1 MKARINYRSKRT
13 IIIISIAVV
22 LLIAAIAGTV
32 AFVKGNRDSAAA
44 MTDDNPG
51 TSQND
56 GTNAGLPNNGD
67 QNDGSDQNND
77 GTTLPTDGDNTN
89 PADSNNNDN
98 NGSTTNDGTTG
109 TNGANGSTTGT
120 TNGANTGAN
129 AGTTTGTTTA
139 GNNGANVPNQDYTQ
153 TTTVITENPW
163 ETKEVGWSPI
173 SVAAYTAASK
183 LKVHKPD
190 LDLQKYAYL
199 DGDSLDELPVNT
211 AVQKGETITY
221 VIKITNKGNED
232 ANGIRT
238 IDSIPEGTELA
249 PISEGGALNNDGKI
263 VWKNDIKAGET
274 VTVSFKVVVTADS
287 IDLIN
292 NIAKVNGEETPETK
306 TPVITA
312 NKTAQVV
319 KIVDKEEVLEN
330 RDAKVGETI
339 RYTIT
344 AKNTTEVDGTTVI
357 KDSIPDGTSFV
368 DGTITEKGNFDK
380 ENGTITWNN
389 VVVPAKGEVS
399 VSFDVVVNE
408 KTTEGEVVKS
418 VSNTATIGNTPTE
431 EVETKVA
438 NITTVKTSEGIHADG
453 TPVTEENPLHELDKI
468 TYTLIATNIG
478 NGKGTVKISDTV
490 PEGTT
495 LVADSIKIGNDTYTE
510 KELNEG
516 IDVTLEAGE
525 KKSITF
531 IVTINPFKDE
541 KIVVRNAD
549 AKQDE
554 KEVPP
559 TDDEVIKE
567 YVSIDVNKEFVDKEN
582 VDELRPTEIVV
593 ALYKNAG
600 DATHIDTRTLNE
612 QNNWKA
618 SFTNLDKY
626 DFETQELI
634 KYDAKELN
642 VDKNY
647 TASYE
652 KNKEKNNIT
661 LKITNTLKYESVL
674 TNITANKVW
683 NDNENKVGARKS
695 VTFELYADGV
705 ATGKTQTAT
714 ADDWTVEFKNVQKYN
729 KDGSEIKYT
738 VIETTQVEHYNK
750 PAYSDNGLTVTNTI
764 DYTTFKTSV
773 LATKKWIDPENAKRP
788 EVTINLYQ
796 NGSEDVYATYTL
808 KNGETSH
815 EFTNL
820 PKYDEN
826 GNEYLY
832 TVEEAEVEGYTPEY
846 SNDTLT
852 ITNVINQ
859 ENTVK
864 ISGTKTWIAP
874 EGKAFPTITIK
885 LYKNGIFEN
894 KVELTNGTTNYEFNN
909 LPKYKVD
916 ENGQYELDENGNV
929 QLNVYTVEEAD
940 VKGYTSKKA
949 ENGFDFTNTINQ
961 EKITIN
967 GTKTWIDP
975 QGTTHDPITINLL
988 RDGKK
993 MNSTTLANGTTSYE
1007 FKDLDRY
1014 DLSDGH
1020 EYVYKVEEINVK
1032 GYQTSYAGEYNE
1044 QITNT
1049 INQEKLSINGTKTWI
1064 DPQGTTHNPIT
1075 INLLRDGKNVDHVT
1089 LANGTT
1095 TYKFENLDKFAQDGH
1110 IYKYT
1115 IVEEAV
1121 EGYTPTYSGEYNENI
1136 TNTINQDNT
1145 VSVTG
1150 VKIWVD
1156 PQGTTHNPITINLLR
1171 DGKNVDHVTLAN
1183 GTTNYKFENLD
1194 KYAPDGHIYKYT
1206 VSEDAV
1212 DGYQTTYGENTI
1224 TNTINQEKLSINGTK
1239 TWIDPQGTEHK
1250 EITVNLLRDNE
1261 KVNSVTLANGT
1272 TNYEFKDL
1280 DKYATDGHI
1289 YNYKVEEENVSGY
1302 TTSYTGEY
1310 NENITNTINQEKVS
1324 INGEK
1329 KWVAPTGTKFPTI
1342 TINLLRDGEKVDSKE
1357 LVNGTTSYSF
1367 ENLDRYDLINGHEY
1381 EYTVSEEKVE
1391 GYTTSY
1397 SDDKK
1402 STITN
1407 TIEQKY
1413 KTISGTKTWIAPAG
1427 TIYPNIE
1434 ITLYRNGEEYK
1445 TITLESGKT
1454 SYEFKDLETYAPD
1467 GSIYNYSVE
1476 ETKLSNYTSEKAEN
1490 GVDFINTIKQ
1500 EQVSVR
1506 GSKTWVIP
1514 AGKIVPTIT
1523 INLLRDGEK
1532 VNSVELTNGTTSYSF
1547 ENLDRYDLTDG
1558 HEYKYTVSEE
1568 TVEGYKSEQNENN
1581 FTNTIEQ
1588 DNTVIVSGNKTWV
1601 TPVGTTHPTV
1611 TINLLKNGEQYKT
1624 TTIANGNTTYEFTG
1638 LPKYKTDANGNFVL
1652 DVNGNIELNE
1662 YTVEEAELNGYTS
1675 EKAANGVDF
1684 VNTIDQEL
1692 ISISGEKTWVDPEG
1706 TTLVHPE
1713 ITINLIKNGTKASA
1727 IKLANG
1733 NTKYEFT
1740 ELPKYK
1746 TDENGKYVLD
1756 SNGNVQLNRYTIE
1769 EENVRNYTTSYNGYN
1784 ITNTFKQDIQGTV
1797 EITTT
1802 TTSQTSVKT
1811 PLDVVFVL
1819 DISGSMNDNDKDKTM
1834 VDSVNTAISTIM
1846 NENPE
1851 SRIGVVA
1858 YSSTYNSS
1866 LANANN
1872 ATTLLPLGKYT
1883 PKTTGKYLTLQEGV
1897 LRANNEKY
1905 DTITTNVNE
1914 KKNQTLNVYGGTY
1927 TQAGIKEGAGILTSA
1942 NTKFTTT
1949 VNGKQKEITRTPVMI
1964 LLSDGDPTYYNENY
1978 TTLSGKKYGNGSD
1991 TTENEAY
1998 YTIRTANYYKQQIT
2012 SHYYGTTGTKSKFYT
2027 IGLNMSGTLS
2037 ETILNPTSENVNK
2050 CNDEGSEGG
2059 YFTWRNVKGK
2069 LYDKIIA
2076 DGSAGKYSYAD
2087 QSYVGSMTTSDLQSI
2102 FNTIIND
2109 NSTSTETRDITVEES
2124 DARRV
2129 NLEGIDTSKE
2139 FTLTIGSHSYNFA
2152 QAQTAGYVK
2161 GNNTDGYYV
2170 DISNVAKGTTISISY
2185 NK

>member
-1 MKARINYRSKRT
+1 MKARINYKSKKT
-13 IIIISIAVV
+13 IIIISVALV
-22 LLIAAIAGTV
+22 LLIIAITGTV
-32 AFVKGNRDSAAA
+32 AFVKGNRNASAAVNV
-44 MTDDNPG
+44 DSSSS
-51 TSQND
+51 SQNGENNN
-56 GTNAGLPNNGD
+56 GTNAGLQNNGD
-67 QNDGSDQNND
+67 QNNGETVNDEENLLNAGNNANPEETENNLNSANTGNNGD
-77 GTTLPTDGDNTN
+77 NSSNTNGGTTGATTGNGSTN
-89 PADSNNNDN
+89 GTSNRN
-98 NGSTTNDGTTG
+98 NGSSTTITTG
-109 TNGANGSTTGT
+109 
-120 TNGANTGAN
+120 
-129 AGTTTGTTTA
+129 
-139 GNNGANVPNQDYTQ
+139 GANVPNQDYTQ
-153 TTTVITENPW
+153 TTVIPGRENVLVEQNTEI
-163 ETKEVGWSPI
+163 GWSPI
-173 SVAAYTAASK
+173 SVAAYTAASR

-190 LDLQKYAYL
+190 LELQKYAYL
-199 DGDSLDELPVNT
+199 DGDSLEELPVNT

-232 ANGIRT
+232 VNGIRT
-238 IDSIPEGTELA
+238 IDEIPEGTELVS
-249 PISEGGALNNDGKI
+249 ISEGGALNNEGKI
-263 VWKNDIKAGET
+263 AWKNDIKAGET
-274 VTVSFKVVVTADS
+274 VTVSFKAKVTADS
-287 IDLIN
+287 VNLIKN
-292 NIAKVNGEETPETK
+292 TAKVNGEETPETK
-306 TPVITA
+306 TPIITA
-312 NKTAQVV
+312 VKTANVV
-319 KIVDKEEVLEN
+319 TTIDKEEVLED
-330 RDAKVGETI
+330 RYAKVGETI

-344 AKNTTEVDGTTVI
+344 VKNTSEVDGTTVI
-357 KDSIPDGTSFV
+357 TDSIPDGTTLV
-368 DGTITEKGNFDK
+368 DGTITENGKFDK
-380 ENGTITWNN
+380 ENKTITWNN
-389 VVVPAKGEVS
+389 VVVPANSEVS
-399 VSFDVVVNE
+399 VNFDVVVNA
-408 KTTEGEVVKS
+408 KTIAGEEVKS
-418 VSNTATIGNTPTE
+418 VKNTATVGNTPTE

-652 KNKEKNNIT
+652 KNQEKNNIT

-894 KVELTNGTTNYEFNN
+894 KVELTNGTTNYEF
-909 LPKYKVD
+909 
-916 ENGQYELDENGNV
+916 
-929 QLNVYTVEEAD
+929 
-940 VKGYTSKKA
+940 
-949 ENGFDFTNTINQ
+949 
-961 EKITIN
+961 
-967 GTKTWIDP
+967 
-975 QGTTHDPITINLL
+975 
-988 RDGKK
+988 
-993 MNSTTLANGTTSYE
+993 
-1007 FKDLDRY
+1007 
-1014 DLSDGH
+1014 
-1020 EYVYKVEEINVK
+1020 
-1032 GYQTSYAGEYNE
+1032 
-1044 QITNT
+1044 
-1049 INQEKLSINGTKTWI
+1049 
-1064 DPQGTTHNPIT
+1064 
-1075 INLLRDGKNVDHVT
+1075 
-1089 LANGTT
+1089 
-1095 TYKFENLDKFAQDGH
+1095 
-1110 IYKYT
+1110 
-1115 IVEEAV
+1115 
-1121 EGYTPTYSGEYNENI
+1121 
-1136 TNTINQDNT
+1136 
-1145 VSVTG
+1145 
-1150 VKIWVD
+1150 
-1156 PQGTTHNPITINLLR
+1156 
-1171 DGKNVDHVTLAN
+1171 
-1183 GTTNYKFENLD
+1183 
-1194 KYAPDGHIYKYT
+1194 
-1206 VSEDAV
+1206 
-1212 DGYQTTYGENTI
+1212 
-1224 TNTINQEKLSINGTK
+1224 
-1239 TWIDPQGTEHK
+1239 
-1250 EITVNLLRDNE
+1250 
-1261 KVNSVTLANGT
+1261 
-1272 TNYEFKDL
+1272 KDL

-1302 TTSYTGEY
+1302 TTSYAGEY

-1445 TITLESGKT
+1445 TIKLESGKT

-1467 GSIYNYSVE
+1467 GSVYNYSVE

-1558 HEYKYTVSEE
+1558 HEYKYTVSED

-1662 YTVEEAELNGYTS
+1662 YTVEEVELNGYTS

-1713 ITINLIKNGTKASA
+1713 ITINLIKNGTKAST

-1784 ITNTFKQDIQGTV
+1784 ITNTFNQDIQGTV

-1897 LRANNEKY
+1897 LRGNNETY

-1964 LLSDGDPTYYNENY
+1964 LLSDGDPTYYNESY
-1978 TTLSGKKYGNGSD
+1978 TTLSGKKYGNGSE

-2050 CNDEGSEGG
+2050 CNNEGTEGG

>member
-32 AFVKGNRDSAAA
+32 AFVKGNKDAAAA
-44 MTDDNPG
+44 MTDDNHG

-139 GNNGANVPNQDYTQ
+139 GNNGANVPNQDYAQ

-163 ETKEVGWSPI
+163 ETKEIGWSPI

-199 DGDSLDELPVNT
+199 DGDSLEELPVNT
-211 AVQKGETITY
+211 AAQKGETITY

-232 ANGIRT
+232 VNGIRT
-238 IDSIPEGTELA
+238 IDVIPEGTELDS
-249 PISEGGALNNDGKI
+249 ISEGGKLNNDGKI

-274 VTVSFKVVVTADS
+274 VTVSFKAKVTADS
-287 IDLIN
+287 VNLIKN
-292 NIAKVNGEETPETK
+292 TAKVNGEETPETK

-312 NKTAQVV
+312 TKTANVV
-319 KIVDKEEVLEN
+319 TTIDKEEVLED

-344 AKNTTEVDGTTVI
+344 VKNTSEVDGTTVI
-357 KDSIPDGTSFV
+357 TDSIPDGTTLV
-368 DGTITEKGNFDK
+368 DGTITENGKFDK
-380 ENGTITWNN
+380 ENKTITWNN
-389 VVVPAKGEVS
+389 VVVPANNEIS
-399 VSFDVVVNE
+399 VSFDVIVNA
-408 KTTEGEVVKS
+408 KTIAGEDVKS
-418 VSNTATIGNTPTE
+418 VKNTATVGNIPTE

-453 TPVTEENPLHELDKI
+453 TPVTEENPLHELDRI
-468 TYTLIATNIG
+468 TYTLTATNNG

-490 PEGTT
+490 PKGTT

-516 IDVTLEAGE
+516 IDVNLEAGE

-634 KYDAKELN
+634 KYDAKELD

-652 KNKEKNNIT
+652 KNQEKNNIT

-750 PAYSDNGLTVTNTI
+750 PAYSNNGLTVTNTI

-773 LATKKWIDPENAKRP
+773 VATKKWIDPENAKRP

-808 KNGETSH
+808 KNGETLH

-859 ENTVK
+859 ENTVT
-864 ISGTKTWIAP
+864 ISGKKTWIAP
-874 EGKAFPTITIK
+874 AGTTYPTITIK

-929 QLNVYTVEEAD
+929 QLNKYTVEEDAVD
-940 VKGYTSKKA
+940 GYTSVKA
-949 ENGFDFTNTINQ
+949 QNGFDFINTINQ

-993 MNSTTLANGTTSYE
+993 INSTTLANGTTSYE

-1064 DPQGTTHNPIT
+1064 DPQ
-1075 INLLRDGKNVDHVT
+1075 
-1089 LANGTT
+1089 
-1095 TYKFENLDKFAQDGH
+1095 E
-1110 IYKYT
+1110 
-1115 IVEEAV
+1115 
-1121 EGYTPTYSGEYNENI
+1121 
-1136 TNTINQDNT
+1136 
-1145 VSVTG
+1145 
-1150 VKIWVD
+1150 
-1156 PQGTTHNPITINLLR
+1156 
-1171 DGKNVDHVTLAN
+1171 
-1183 GTTNYKFENLD
+1183 
-1194 KYAPDGHIYKYT
+1194 
-1206 VSEDAV
+1206 
-1212 DGYQTTYGENTI
+1212 
-1224 TNTINQEKLSINGTK
+1224 
-1239 TWIDPQGTEHK
+1239 TEHK

-1302 TTSYTGEY
+1302 TTSYAGEY

-1445 TITLESGKT
+1445 TIKLESGKT

-1467 GSIYNYSVE
+1467 GSVYNYSVE

-1558 HEYKYTVSEE
+1558 HEYKYTVSED

-1713 ITINLIKNGTKASA
+1713 ITINLIKNGTKAST

-1784 ITNTFKQDIQGTV
+1784 ITNTFNQDIQGTV

-1897 LRANNEKY
+1897 LRGNNETY

-2050 CNDEGSEGG
+2050 CNDEGTEGG

-2170 DISNVAKGTTISISY
+2170 DISNVAKGITISISY

>member
-1 MKARINYRSKRT
+1 MKARINYKSKKT
-13 IIIISIAVV
+13 IIIISVALV
-22 LLIAAIAGTV
+22 LLIIAITGTV
-32 AFVKGNRDSAAA
+32 AFVKGNRNASAAVNV
-44 MTDDNPG
+44 DSSSS
-51 TSQND
+51 SQNGENNN
-56 GTNAGLPNNGD
+56 GTNAGLQNNGD
-67 QNDGSDQNND
+67 QNNGETVNDEENLLNAGNNANPEETENNLNSANTGNNGD
-77 GTTLPTDGDNTN
+77 NSSNTNGGTTGATTGNGSTN
-89 PADSNNNDN
+89 GTSNRN
-98 NGSTTNDGTTG
+98 NGSSTTITTG
-109 TNGANGSTTGT
+109 
-120 TNGANTGAN
+120 
-129 AGTTTGTTTA
+129 
-139 GNNGANVPNQDYTQ
+139 GANVPNQDYTQ
-153 TTTVITENPW
+153 TTVIPGRENVLVEQNTEI
-163 ETKEVGWSPI
+163 GWSPI
-173 SVAAYTAASK
+173 SVAAYTAASR

-190 LDLQKYAYL
+190 LELQKYAYL
-199 DGDSLDELPVNT
+199 DGDSLEELPVNT

-232 ANGIRT
+232 VNGIRT
-238 IDSIPEGTELA
+238 IDEIPEGTELVS
-249 PISEGGALNNDGKI
+249 ISEGGALNNEGKI
-263 VWKNDIKAGET
+263 AWKNDIKAGET
-274 VTVSFKVVVTADS
+274 VTVSFKAKVTADS
-287 IDLIN
+287 VNLIKN
-292 NIAKVNGEETPETK
+292 TAKVNGEETPETK
-306 TPVITA
+306 TPIITA
-312 NKTAQVV
+312 VKTANVV
-319 KIVDKEEVLEN
+319 TTIDKEEVLED
-330 RDAKVGETI
+330 RYAKVGETI

-344 AKNTTEVDGTTVI
+344 VKNTSEVDGTTVI
-357 KDSIPDGTSFV
+357 TDSIPDGTTLV
-368 DGTITEKGNFDK
+368 DGTITENGKFDK
-380 ENGTITWNN
+380 ENKTITWNN
-389 VVVPAKGEVS
+389 VVVPANSEVS
-399 VSFDVVVNE
+399 VNFDVVVNA
-408 KTTEGEVVKS
+408 KTIAGEEVKS
-418 VSNTATIGNTPTE
+418 VKNTATVGNTPTE

-652 KNKEKNNIT
+652 KNQEKNNIT

-1095 TYKFENLDKFAQDGH
+1095 
-1110 IYKYT
+1110 
-1115 IVEEAV
+1115 
-1121 EGYTPTYSGEYNENI
+1121 
-1136 TNTINQDNT
+1136 
-1145 VSVTG
+1145 
-1150 VKIWVD
+1150 
-1156 PQGTTHNPITINLLR
+1156 
-1171 DGKNVDHVTLAN
+1171 
-1183 GTTNYKFENLD
+1183 NYKFENLD

-1302 TTSYTGEY
+1302 TTSYAGEY

-1445 TITLESGKT
+1445 TIKLESGKT

-1467 GSIYNYSVE
+1467 GSVYNYSVE

-1558 HEYKYTVSEE
+1558 HEYKYTVSED

-1662 YTVEEAELNGYTS
+1662 YTVEEVELNGYTS

-1713 ITINLIKNGTKASA
+1713 ITINLIKNGTKAST

-1784 ITNTFKQDIQGTV
+1784 ITNTFNQDIQGTV

-1897 LRANNEKY
+1897 LRGNNETY

-1964 LLSDGDPTYYNENY
+1964 LLSDGDPTYYNESY
-1978 TTLSGKKYGNGSD
+1978 TTLSGKKYGNGSE

-2050 CNDEGSEGG
+2050 CNNEGTEGG

>member
-652 KNKEKNNIT
+652 KNQEKNNIT

-714 ADDWTVEFKNVQKYN
+714 ADNWTVEFKNVQKYN

-1007 FKDLDRY
+1007 FKDLD
-1014 DLSDGH
+1014 
-1020 EYVYKVEEINVK
+1020 
-1032 GYQTSYAGEYNE
+1032 
-1044 QITNT
+1044 
-1049 INQEKLSINGTKTWI
+1049 
-1064 DPQGTTHNPIT
+1064 
-1075 INLLRDGKNVDHVT
+1075 
-1089 LANGTT
+1089 
-1095 TYKFENLDKFAQDGH
+1095 
-1110 IYKYT
+1110 
-1115 IVEEAV
+1115 
-1121 EGYTPTYSGEYNENI
+1121 
-1136 TNTINQDNT
+1136 
-1145 VSVTG
+1145 
-1150 VKIWVD
+1150 
-1156 PQGTTHNPITINLLR
+1156 
-1171 DGKNVDHVTLAN
+1171 
-1183 GTTNYKFENLD
+1183 
-1194 KYAPDGHIYKYT
+1194 
-1206 VSEDAV
+1206 
-1212 DGYQTTYGENTI
+1212 
-1224 TNTINQEKLSINGTK
+1224 
-1239 TWIDPQGTEHK
+1239 
-1250 EITVNLLRDNE
+1250 
-1261 KVNSVTLANGT
+1261 
-1272 TNYEFKDL
+1272 
-1280 DKYATDGHI
+1280 KYATDGHI

-1302 TTSYTGEY
+1302 TTSYAGEY
-1310 NENITNTINQEKVS
+1310 NENITNKINQEKVS

-1445 TITLESGKT
+1445 TIKLESGKT

-1467 GSIYNYSVE
+1467 GSVYNYSVE

-1558 HEYKYTVSEE
+1558 HEYKYTVSED

-1784 ITNTFKQDIQGTV
+1784 ITNTFNQDIQGTV

-1897 LRANNEKY
+1897 LRGNNEKY

-2050 CNDEGSEGG
+2050 CNDEGTEGG

-2129 NLEGIDTSKE
+2129 NLKGIDTSKE

>member
-1 MKARINYRSKRT
+1 MKARINYKSKKT
-13 IIIISIAVV
+13 IIIISVALV
-22 LLIAAIAGTV
+22 LLIVAITGTV
-32 AFVKGNRDSAAA
+32 AFVKGNRNASAAVNV
-44 MTDDNPG
+44 DSSSS
-51 TSQND
+51 SQNGENNN
-56 GTNAGLPNNGD
+56 GTNAGLQNNGD
-67 QNDGSDQNND
+67 QNNGETVNDEENLLNAGNNANPEETENNLNSANTGNNGD
-77 GTTLPTDGDNTN
+77 NSSNTNGGTTGATTGNGSTN
-89 PADSNNNDN
+89 GTSNRN
-98 NGSTTNDGTTG
+98 NGSSTTITTG
-109 TNGANGSTTGT
+109 
-120 TNGANTGAN
+120 
-129 AGTTTGTTTA
+129 
-139 GNNGANVPNQDYTQ
+139 GANVPNQDYTQ
-153 TTTVITENPW
+153 TTVIPGRENVLVEQNTEI
-163 ETKEVGWSPI
+163 GWSPI
-173 SVAAYTAASK
+173 SVAAYAAASK

-190 LDLQKYAYL
+190 LELQKYAYL
-199 DGDSLDELPVNT
+199 DGDSLEELPVNT

-232 ANGIRT
+232 AKNIRT
-238 IDSIPEGTELA
+238 IDEIPEGTELVS
-249 PISEGGALNNDGKI
+249 ISEGGALNNEGKI
-263 VWKNDIKAGET
+263 AWKNDIKAGET
-274 VTVSFKVVVTADS
+274 VTVSFKAKVTADS
-287 IDLIN
+287 VNLIKN
-292 NIAKVNGEETPETK
+292 TAKVNGEETPETK
-306 TPVITA
+306 TPIITA
-312 NKTAQVV
+312 VKTANVV
-319 KIVDKEEVLEN
+319 TTIDKEEVLED
-330 RDAKVGETI
+330 RYAKVGETI

-344 AKNTTEVDGTTVI
+344 VKNTSEVDGTTVI
-357 KDSIPDGTSFV
+357 TDSIPDGTTLV
-368 DGTITEKGNFDK
+368 DGTITENGKFDK
-380 ENGTITWNN
+380 ENKTITWNN
-389 VVVPAKGEVS
+389 VVVPANSEVS
-399 VSFDVVVNE
+399 VNFDVVVNA
-408 KTTEGEVVKS
+408 KTIAGEEVKS
-418 VSNTATIGNTPTE
+418 VKNTATVGNTPTE

-773 LATKKWIDPENAKRP
+773 VATKKWIDPENAKRP

-1095 TYKFENLDKFAQDGH
+1095 
-1110 IYKYT
+1110 
-1115 IVEEAV
+1115 
-1121 EGYTPTYSGEYNENI
+1121 
-1136 TNTINQDNT
+1136 
-1145 VSVTG
+1145 
-1150 VKIWVD
+1150 
-1156 PQGTTHNPITINLLR
+1156 
-1171 DGKNVDHVTLAN
+1171 
-1183 GTTNYKFENLD
+1183 NYKFENLD

-1342 TINLLRDGEKVDSKE
+1342 TINLLRDGEKIDSKE

-1367 ENLDRYDLINGHEY
+1367 ENLDRYDLINGHEH

-1391 GYTTSY
+1391 EYTTSY

-1601 TPVGTTHPTV
+1601 TPAGTTHPTV

-1784 ITNTFKQDIQGTV
+1784 ITNTFNQDIQGTV

-2050 CNDEGSEGG
+2050 CNDEGTEGG

-2076 DGSAGKYSYAD
+2076 DSSAGKYSYAD

>member
-1 MKARINYRSKRT
+1 MKARINYKSKKT
-13 IIIISIAVV
+13 IIIISVALV
-22 LLIAAIAGTV
+22 LLIIAITGTV
-32 AFVKGNRDSAAA
+32 AFVKGNRNASAAVNV
-44 MTDDNPG
+44 DSSSS
-51 TSQND
+51 SQNGENNN
-56 GTNAGLPNNGD
+56 GTNAGLQNNGD
-67 QNDGSDQNND
+67 QNNGETVNDEENLLNAGNNANPEETENNLNSANTGNNGD
-77 GTTLPTDGDNTN
+77 NSSNTNGGTTGATTGNGSTN
-89 PADSNNNDN
+89 GTSNRN
-98 NGSTTNDGTTG
+98 NGSSTTITTG
-109 TNGANGSTTGT
+109 
-120 TNGANTGAN
+120 
-129 AGTTTGTTTA
+129 
-139 GNNGANVPNQDYTQ
+139 GANVPNQDYTQ
-153 TTTVITENPW
+153 TTVIPGRENVLVEQNTEI
-163 ETKEVGWSPI
+163 GWSPI
-173 SVAAYTAASK
+173 SVAAYTAASR

-190 LDLQKYAYL
+190 LELQKYAYL
-199 DGDSLDELPVNT
+199 DGDSLEELPVNT

-232 ANGIRT
+232 AKNIRT
-238 IDSIPEGTELA
+238 IDEIPEGTELVS
-249 PISEGGALNNDGKI
+249 ISEGGALNNEGKI
-263 VWKNDIKAGET
+263 AWKNDIKAGET
-274 VTVSFKVVVTADS
+274 VTVSFKAKVTADS
-287 IDLIN
+287 VNLIKN
-292 NIAKVNGEETPETK
+292 TAKVNGEETPETK
-306 TPVITA
+306 TPIITA
-312 NKTAQVV
+312 VKTANVV
-319 KIVDKEEVLEN
+319 TTIDKEEVLED
-330 RDAKVGETI
+330 RYAKVGETI

-344 AKNTTEVDGTTVI
+344 VKNTSEVDGTTVI
-357 KDSIPDGTSFV
+357 TDSIPDGTTLV
-368 DGTITEKGNFDK
+368 DGTITENGKFDK
-380 ENGTITWNN
+380 ENKTITWNN
-389 VVVPAKGEVS
+389 VVVPANSEVS
-399 VSFDVVVNE
+399 VNFDVVVNA
-408 KTTEGEVVKS
+408 KTIAGEEVKS
-418 VSNTATIGNTPTE
+418 VKNTATVGNTPTE

-652 KNKEKNNIT
+652 KNQEKNNIT

-975 QGTTHDPITINLL
+975 QGT
-988 RDGKK
+988 
-993 MNSTTLANGTTSYE
+993 
-1007 FKDLDRY
+1007 
-1014 DLSDGH
+1014 
-1020 EYVYKVEEINVK
+1020 
-1032 GYQTSYAGEYNE
+1032 
-1044 QITNT
+1044 
-1049 INQEKLSINGTKTWI
+1049 
-1064 DPQGTTHNPIT
+1064 
-1075 INLLRDGKNVDHVT
+1075 
-1089 LANGTT
+1089 
-1095 TYKFENLDKFAQDGH
+1095 
-1110 IYKYT
+1110 
-1115 IVEEAV
+1115 
-1121 EGYTPTYSGEYNENI
+1121 
-1136 TNTINQDNT
+1136 
-1145 VSVTG
+1145 
-1150 VKIWVD
+1150 
-1156 PQGTTHNPITINLLR
+1156 
-1171 DGKNVDHVTLAN
+1171 
-1183 GTTNYKFENLD
+1183 
-1194 KYAPDGHIYKYT
+1194 
-1206 VSEDAV
+1206 
-1212 DGYQTTYGENTI
+1212 
-1224 TNTINQEKLSINGTK
+1224 
-1239 TWIDPQGTEHK
+1239 EHK

-1302 TTSYTGEY
+1302 TTSYAGEY

-1445 TITLESGKT
+1445 TIKLESGKT

-1467 GSIYNYSVE
+1467 GSVYNYSVE

-1558 HEYKYTVSEE
+1558 HEYKYTVSED

-1662 YTVEEAELNGYTS
+1662 YTVEEVELNGYTS

-1713 ITINLIKNGTKASA
+1713 ITINLIKNGTKAST

-1784 ITNTFKQDIQGTV
+1784 ITNTFNQDIQGTV

-1897 LRANNEKY
+1897 LRGNNETY

-1964 LLSDGDPTYYNENY
+1964 LLSDGDPTYYNESY
-1978 TTLSGKKYGNGSD
+1978 TTLSGKKYGNGSE

-2050 CNDEGSEGG
+2050 CNNEGTEGG

>member
-1 MKARINYRSKRT
+1 MKARINYKSKKT
-13 IIIISIAVV
+13 IIIISVALV
-22 LLIAAIAGTV
+22 LLIAAITGTV
-32 AFVKGNRDSAAA
+32 AFVKGNRNASAAVNV
-44 MTDDNPG
+44 DSSSS
-51 TSQND
+51 SQNGENNN
-56 GTNAGLPNNGD
+56 GTNAGLQNNGETVNDEENLPNAGNNANPEETENNLNSANTGNNGD
-67 QNDGSDQNND
+67 NSSNTNG
-77 GTTLPTDGDNTN
+77 GTTGATTGNGSTN
-89 PADSNNNDN
+89 GTSNRN
-98 NGSTTNDGTTG
+98 NGS
-109 TNGANGSTTGT
+109 STT
-120 TNGANTGAN
+120 
-129 AGTTTGTTTA
+129 TTTG
-139 GNNGANVPNQDYTQ
+139 GANVPNQDYTQ
-153 TTTVITENPW
+153 TTVIPGRENVLVEQNTEI
-163 ETKEVGWSPI
+163 GWSPI
-173 SVAAYTAASK
+173 SVAAYTAASR

-190 LDLQKYAYL
+190 LELQKYAYL
-199 DGDSLDELPVNT
+199 DGDSLEELPVNT

-232 ANGIRT
+232 VNGIRT
-238 IDSIPEGTELA
+238 IDVIPEGTELDS
-249 PISEGGALNNDGKI
+249 ISEGGKLNNDGKI

-274 VTVSFKVVVTADS
+274 VTVSFKAKVTADS
-287 IDLIN
+287 VNLIKN
-292 NIAKVNGEETPETK
+292 TAKVNGEETPETK
-306 TPVITA
+306 TPIITA
-312 NKTAQVV
+312 VKTANVV
-319 KIVDKEEVLEN
+319 TTIDKEEVLED
-330 RDAKVGETI
+330 RYAKVGETI

-344 AKNTTEVDGTTVI
+344 VKNTSEVDGTTVI
-357 KDSIPDGTSFV
+357 TDSIPDGTTLV
-368 DGTITEKGNFDK
+368 DGTITENGKFDK
-380 ENGTITWNN
+380 ENKTITWNN
-389 VVVPAKGEVS
+389 VVVPANSEVS
-399 VSFDVVVNE
+399 VNFDVVVNA
-408 KTTEGEVVKS
+408 KTIAGEDVKS
-418 VSNTATIGNTPTE
+418 VKNTATVGNIPTE

-652 KNKEKNNIT
+652 KNQEKNNIT

-714 ADDWTVEFKNVQKYN
+714 ADNWTVEFKNVQKYN

-975 QGTTHDPITINLL
+975 QGT
-988 RDGKK
+988 
-993 MNSTTLANGTTSYE
+993 
-1007 FKDLDRY
+1007 
-1014 DLSDGH
+1014 
-1020 EYVYKVEEINVK
+1020 
-1032 GYQTSYAGEYNE
+1032 
-1044 QITNT
+1044 
-1049 INQEKLSINGTKTWI
+1049 
-1064 DPQGTTHNPIT
+1064 
-1075 INLLRDGKNVDHVT
+1075 
-1089 LANGTT
+1089 
-1095 TYKFENLDKFAQDGH
+1095 
-1110 IYKYT
+1110 
-1115 IVEEAV
+1115 
-1121 EGYTPTYSGEYNENI
+1121 
-1136 TNTINQDNT
+1136 
-1145 VSVTG
+1145 
-1150 VKIWVD
+1150 
-1156 PQGTTHNPITINLLR
+1156 
-1171 DGKNVDHVTLAN
+1171 
-1183 GTTNYKFENLD
+1183 
-1194 KYAPDGHIYKYT
+1194 
-1206 VSEDAV
+1206 
-1212 DGYQTTYGENTI
+1212 
-1224 TNTINQEKLSINGTK
+1224 
-1239 TWIDPQGTEHK
+1239 EHK

-1302 TTSYTGEY
+1302 TTSYAGEY

-1445 TITLESGKT
+1445 TIKLESGKT

-1467 GSIYNYSVE
+1467 GSVYNYSVE

-1558 HEYKYTVSEE
+1558 HEYKYTVSED

-1713 ITINLIKNGTKASA
+1713 ITINLIKNGTKAST

-1784 ITNTFKQDIQGTV
+1784 ITNTFNQDIQGTV

-1897 LRANNEKY
+1897 LRGNNETY

-2012 SHYYGTTGTKSKFYT
+2012 SHYYGTTETKSKFYT

-2050 CNDEGSEGG
+2050 CNDEGTEGG

>member
-32 AFVKGNRDSAAA
+32 AFVKGNRDAAAA
-44 MTDDNPG
+44 MPEDNPG

-77 GTTLPTDGDNTN
+77 GTTLPTDGENTN

-139 GNNGANVPNQDYTQ
+139 GNNGANVPNQDYAQ

-163 ETKEVGWSPI
+163 EKKEIGWSPI

-199 DGDSLDELPVNT
+199 DGDSLEELPVNT

-232 ANGIRT
+232 AKNIRT
-238 IDSIPEGTELA
+238 IDEIPEGTELVS
-249 PISEGGALNNDGKI
+249 ISEGGALNNEGKI
-263 VWKNDIKAGET
+263 AWKNDIKAGET
-274 VTVSFKVVVTADS
+274 VTVSFKAKVTADS
-287 IDLIN
+287 VNLIKN
-292 NIAKVNGEETPETK
+292 TAKVNGEETPETK
-306 TPVITA
+306 TPIITA
-312 NKTAQVV
+312 VKTANVV
-319 KIVDKEEVLEN
+319 TTIDKEEVLED
-330 RDAKVGETI
+330 RYAKVGETI

-344 AKNTTEVDGTTVI
+344 VKNTSEVDGTTVI
-357 KDSIPDGTSFV
+357 TDSIPDGTTLV
-368 DGTITEKGNFDK
+368 DGTITENGKFDK
-380 ENGTITWNN
+380 ENKTITWNN
-389 VVVPAKGEVS
+389 VVVPANSEVS
-399 VSFDVVVNE
+399 VNFDVVVKA
-408 KTTEGEVVKS
+408 KTIAGEDVKS
-418 VSNTATIGNTPTE
+418 VKNTATVGNTPTE

-618 SFTNLDKY
+618 AFTNLDKY

-652 KNKEKNNIT
+652 KNQEKNNIT

-714 ADDWTVEFKNVQKYN
+714 ADNWTVEFKNVQKYN

-796 NGSEDVYATYTL
+796 NGSEDLYATYTL
-808 KNGETSH
+808 KNGETLH

-832 TVEEAEVEGYTPEY
+832 TVEEAEVERYTPEY

-852 ITNVINQ
+852 ITNV
-859 ENTVK
+859 
-864 ISGTKTWIAP
+864 
-874 EGKAFPTITIK
+874 
-885 LYKNGIFEN
+885 
-894 KVELTNGTTNYEFNN
+894 
-909 LPKYKVD
+909 
-916 ENGQYELDENGNV
+916 
-929 QLNVYTVEEAD
+929 
-940 VKGYTSKKA
+940 
-949 ENGFDFTNTINQ
+949 INQ

-975 QGTTHDPITINLL
+975 QGTNHDPITINLL
-988 RDGKK
+988 RDGNKID
-993 MNSTTLANGTTSYE
+993 STTLANGTTGYE
-1007 FKDLDRY
+1007 FKELDRY

-1020 EYVYKVEEINVK
+1020 EYIYKIEEISVNR
-1032 GYQTSYAGEYNE
+1032 YTTSYAGEYNE

-1183 GTTNYKFENLD
+1183 GTTNYKFDNLD

-1224 TNTINQEKLSINGTK
+1224 TNIINQEKLSINGTK
-1239 TWIDPQGTEHK
+1239 TWIDPQETEHK

-1261 KVNSVTLANGT
+1261 KVNFVTLANGT

-1302 TTSYTGEY
+1302 TTSYAGEY

-1342 TINLLRDGEKVDSKE
+1342 TINLLRDGEKIDSKE

-1397 SDDKK
+1397 GDDKK

-1434 ITLYRNGEEYK
+1434 ITLYRNGKEYK

-1547 ENLDRYDLTDG
+1547 ENLDRYDLIDG
-1558 HEYKYTVSEE
+1558 HEYKYTVSED
-1568 TVEGYKSEQNENN
+1568 TVEGYKSEQNGNN

-1588 DNTVIVSGNKTWV
+1588 DNTAFVSGNKTWV
-1601 TPVGTTHPTV
+1601 TPAGTTHPTV

-1638 LPKYKTDANGNFVL
+1638 LPKYKTDENGNFVL

-1713 ITINLIKNGTKASA
+1713 ITINLIKNGTKAST

-1784 ITNTFKQDIQGTV
+1784 ITNTFNQDIQGTV

-1858 YSSTYNSS
+1858 YSSTYKSS

-1897 LRANNEKY
+1897 LRGNNETY

-1927 TQAGIKEGAGILTSA
+1927 TQAGIKEGADILTSA

-1964 LLSDGDPTYYNENY
+1964 LLSDGDPTYYNEDY
-1978 TTLSGKKYGNGSD
+1978 ETLSKKRNGNGSD

-2050 CNDEGSEGG
+2050 CNNEGTEGG

>member
-1 MKARINYRSKRT
+1 MKARINYKSKKT
-13 IIIISIAVV
+13 IIIISVALV
-22 LLIAAIAGTV
+22 LLIAAITGTV
-32 AFVKGNRDSAAA
+32 AFVKGNRNASAAVNV
-44 MTDDNPG
+44 DSSSS
-51 TSQND
+51 SQN
-56 GTNAGLPNNGD
+56 GENNNVTNAGLPNNGD
-67 QNDGSDQNND
+67 QNNGETVNDKENLPNAGNNGD
-77 GTTLPTDGDNTN
+77 NSSNTNGGTTGATTGNGSTN
-89 PADSNNNDN
+89 GTSNRN
-98 NGSTTNDGTTG
+98 NGS
-109 TNGANGSTTGT
+109 STT
-120 TNGANTGAN
+120 
-129 AGTTTGTTTA
+129 TTTG
-139 GNNGANVPNQDYTQ
+139 GANVPNQDYTQ
-153 TTTVITENPW
+153 TTVIPGRENVLVEQNTEI
-163 ETKEVGWSPI
+163 GWSPI
-173 SVAAYTAASK
+173 SVAAYAAASR

-190 LDLQKYAYL
+190 LELQKYAYL
-199 DGDSLDELPVNT
+199 DGDSLEELPVNT

-232 ANGIRT
+232 AKNIRT
-238 IDSIPEGTELA
+238 IDEIPEGTELVS
-249 PISEGGALNNDGKI
+249 ISEGGALNNEGKI
-263 VWKNDIKAGET
+263 AWKNDIKAGET
-274 VTVSFKVVVTADS
+274 VTVSFKAKVTADS
-287 IDLIN
+287 VNLIKN
-292 NIAKVNGEETPETK
+292 TAKVNGEETPETK
-306 TPVITA
+306 TPIITA
-312 NKTAQVV
+312 TKTANVV
-319 KIVDKEEVLEN
+319 TTIDKEEVLED
-330 RDAKVGETI
+330 RYAKVGETI

-344 AKNTTEVDGTTVI
+344 VKNTSEVDGTTVI
-357 KDSIPDGTSFV
+357 TDSIPDGTTLV
-368 DGTITEKGNFDK
+368 DGTITENGKFDK
-380 ENGTITWNN
+380 ENKTITWNN
-389 VVVPAKGEVS
+389 VVVPANSEVS
-399 VSFDVVVNE
+399 VNFDVVVNA
-408 KTTEGEVVKS
+408 KTIAGEDVKS
-418 VSNTATIGNTPTE
+418 VKNTATVGNTPTE

-453 TPVTEENPLHELDKI
+453 TPVTDENPLHELDRI
-468 TYTLIATNIG
+468 TYTLTATNNG

-567 YVSIDVNKEFVDKEN
+567 YVSIDVNKEFVDKKN

-634 KYDAKELN
+634 KYDAKELD

-652 KNKEKNNIT
+652 KNQEKNNIT

-796 NGSEDVYATYTL
+796 NGSEDLYATYTL
-808 KNGETSH
+808 KNGETLH

-832 TVEEAEVEGYTPEY
+832 TVEEAEVERYTPEY

-852 ITNVINQ
+852 ITNV
-859 ENTVK
+859 
-864 ISGTKTWIAP
+864 
-874 EGKAFPTITIK
+874 
-885 LYKNGIFEN
+885 
-894 KVELTNGTTNYEFNN
+894 
-909 LPKYKVD
+909 
-916 ENGQYELDENGNV
+916 
-929 QLNVYTVEEAD
+929 
-940 VKGYTSKKA
+940 
-949 ENGFDFTNTINQ
+949 INQ

-975 QGTTHDPITINLL
+975 QGTNHDPITINLL
-988 RDGKK
+988 RDGNKID
-993 MNSTTLANGTTSYE
+993 STTLANGTTSYE

-1020 EYVYKVEEINVK
+1020 EYIYKIEEISVNR
-1032 GYQTSYAGEYNE
+1032 YTTSYAGEYNE

-1261 KVNSVTLANGT
+1261 KVNFVTLANGT

-1302 TTSYTGEY
+1302 TTSYAGEY

-1342 TINLLRDGEKVDSKE
+1342 TINLLRDGEKIDSKE

-1397 SDDKK
+1397 GDDKK

-1434 ITLYRNGEEYK
+1434 ITLYRNGKEYK

-1547 ENLDRYDLTDG
+1547 ENLDRYDLIDG
-1558 HEYKYTVSEE
+1558 HEYKYTVSED
-1568 TVEGYKSEQNENN
+1568 TVEGYKSEQNGNN

-1588 DNTVIVSGNKTWV
+1588 DNTAFVSGNKTWV
-1601 TPVGTTHPTV
+1601 TPAGTTHPTV

-1638 LPKYKTDANGNFVL
+1638 LQKYKTDENGNFVL

-1713 ITINLIKNGTKASA
+1713 ITINLIKNGTKAST

-1784 ITNTFKQDIQGTV
+1784 ITNTFNQDIQGTV

-1897 LRANNEKY
+1897 LRGNNETY

-1964 LLSDGDPTYYNENY
+1964 LLSDGDPTYYNESY
-1978 TTLSGKKYGNGSD
+1978 TTLSSKKYGNGSE

-2050 CNDEGSEGG
+2050 CNNEGTEGG

>member
-1 MKARINYRSKRT
+1 MKARINYKSKKT
-13 IIIISIAVV
+13 IIIISVALV
-22 LLIAAIAGTV
+22 LLIAAITGTV
-32 AFVKGNRDSAAA
+32 AFVKGNRNASAAVNV
-44 MTDDNPG
+44 DSSSS
-51 TSQND
+51 SQNGENNN
-56 GTNAGLPNNGD
+56 GTNAGLQNNGETVNDKENLPNAGNNANPEETENNLNSANTGNNGD
-67 QNDGSDQNND
+67 NSSNTNG
-77 GTTLPTDGDNTN
+77 GTTGATTGNGSTN
-89 PADSNNNDN
+89 GTSNRN
-98 NGSTTNDGTTG
+98 NGS
-109 TNGANGSTTGT
+109 STT
-120 TNGANTGAN
+120 
-129 AGTTTGTTTA
+129 TTTG
-139 GNNGANVPNQDYTQ
+139 GANVPNQDYTQ
-153 TTTVITENPW
+153 TTVIPGRENVLVEQNTEI
-163 ETKEVGWSPI
+163 GWSPI
-173 SVAAYTAASK
+173 SVAAYTAASR

-199 DGDSLDELPVNT
+199 DGDSLEELPVNT

-232 ANGIRT
+232 TNGIRT

-249 PISEGGALNNDGKI
+249 SISEGGALNNDGKI
-263 VWKNDIKAGET
+263 VWKNDIKAGKT
-274 VTVSFKVVVTADS
+274 VTVSFKVIVTADS

-319 KIVDKEEVLEN
+319 TIVDKEEVLEN

-408 KTTEGEVVKS
+408 KTTAGEVVKS

-453 TPVTEENPLHELDKI
+453 TPVTEENPLHELDRI
-468 TYTLIATNIG
+468 TYTLTATNNG
-478 NGKGTVKISDTV
+478 NGNGTVKISDTV

-495 LVADSIKIGNDTYTE
+495 LVADSIKIENDTYTE

-516 IDVTLEAGE
+516 IDVNLEAGE

-634 KYDAKELN
+634 KYDAKELD

-652 KNKEKNNIT
+652 KNQEKNNIT

-714 ADDWTVEFKNVQKYN
+714 ADNWTVEFKNVQKYN

-773 LATKKWIDPENAKRP
+773 VATKKWIDPENAKRP

-808 KNGETSH
+808 KNGETLH

-975 QGTTHDPITINLL
+975 QGT
-988 RDGKK
+988 
-993 MNSTTLANGTTSYE
+993 
-1007 FKDLDRY
+1007 
-1014 DLSDGH
+1014 
-1020 EYVYKVEEINVK
+1020 
-1032 GYQTSYAGEYNE
+1032 
-1044 QITNT
+1044 
-1049 INQEKLSINGTKTWI
+1049 
-1064 DPQGTTHNPIT
+1064 
-1075 INLLRDGKNVDHVT
+1075 
-1089 LANGTT
+1089 
-1095 TYKFENLDKFAQDGH
+1095 
-1110 IYKYT
+1110 
-1115 IVEEAV
+1115 
-1121 EGYTPTYSGEYNENI
+1121 
-1136 TNTINQDNT
+1136 
-1145 VSVTG
+1145 
-1150 VKIWVD
+1150 
-1156 PQGTTHNPITINLLR
+1156 
-1171 DGKNVDHVTLAN
+1171 
-1183 GTTNYKFENLD
+1183 
-1194 KYAPDGHIYKYT
+1194 
-1206 VSEDAV
+1206 
-1212 DGYQTTYGENTI
+1212 
-1224 TNTINQEKLSINGTK
+1224 
-1239 TWIDPQGTEHK
+1239 EHK

-1302 TTSYTGEY
+1302 TTSYAGEY
-1310 NENITNTINQEKVS
+1310 NKNITNTINQEKVS

-1445 TITLESGKT
+1445 TIKLESGKT

-1467 GSIYNYSVE
+1467 GSVYNYSVE

-1558 HEYKYTVSEE
+1558 HEYKYTVSED

-1713 ITINLIKNGTKASA
+1713 ITINLIKNGTKAST

-1784 ITNTFKQDIQGTV
+1784 ITNTFNQDIQGTV

-1897 LRANNEKY
+1897 LRGNNETY

-2012 SHYYGTTGTKSKFYT
+2012 SHYYGTTETKSKFYT

-2050 CNDEGSEGG
+2050 CNDEGTEGG

>member
-1 MKARINYRSKRT
+1 MKARINYKSKKT
-13 IIIISIAVV
+13 IIIISVALV
-22 LLIAAIAGTV
+22 LLIAAITGTV
-32 AFVKGNRDSAAA
+32 AFVKGNRNASAAVNV
-44 MTDDNPG
+44 DSSSS
-51 TSQND
+51 SQN
-56 GTNAGLPNNGD
+56 GENNNVTNAGLPNNGD
-67 QNDGSDQNND
+67 QNNGETVNDKENLPDAGNNGD
-77 GTTLPTDGDNTN
+77 DSSNTNGGTTGATTGNGSTN
-89 PADSNNNDN
+89 GTSNRN
-98 NGSTTNDGTTG
+98 NGS
-109 TNGANGSTTGT
+109 STT
-120 TNGANTGAN
+120 
-129 AGTTTGTTTA
+129 TTTG
-139 GNNGANVPNQDYTQ
+139 GANVPNQDYTQ
-153 TTTVITENPW
+153 TTVIPGRENVLVEQNTEI
-163 ETKEVGWSPI
+163 GWSPI
-173 SVAAYTAASK
+173 SVAAYTAASR

-190 LDLQKYAYL
+190 LELQKYAYL
-199 DGDSLDELPVNT
+199 DGDALEELPVNT

-232 ANGIRT
+232 AKNIRT
-238 IDSIPEGTELA
+238 IDEIPEGTELVS
-249 PISEGGALNNDGKI
+249 ISEGGALNNEGKI
-263 VWKNDIKAGET
+263 AWKNDIKAGET
-274 VTVSFKVVVTADS
+274 VTVSFKAKVTADS
-287 IDLIN
+287 VNLIKN
-292 NIAKVNGEETPETK
+292 TAKVNGEETPETK
-306 TPVITA
+306 TPIITA
-312 NKTAQVV
+312 VKTANVV
-319 KIVDKEEVLEN
+319 TTIDKEEVLED
-330 RDAKVGETI
+330 RYAKVGETI

-344 AKNTTEVDGTTVI
+344 VKNTSEVDGTTVI
-357 KDSIPDGTSFV
+357 TDSIPDGTTLV
-368 DGTITEKGNFDK
+368 DGTITENGKFDK
-380 ENGTITWNN
+380 ENKTIKWNN
-389 VVVPAKGEVS
+389 VVVPANSEVS
-399 VSFDVVVNE
+399 VNFDVVVNA
-408 KTTEGEVVKS
+408 KTIAGEDVKS
-418 VSNTATIGNTPTE
+418 VKNTATVGNTPTE

-593 ALYKNAG
+593 ALYKNVG

-647 TASYE
+647 TVSY
-652 KNKEKNNIT
+652 EKNNIT

-714 ADDWTVEFKNVQKYN
+714 ADNWTVEFKNVQKYN

-1261 KVNSVTLANGT
+1261 KVNFVTLANGI

-1280 DKYATDGHI
+1280 EKYAPDGHI
-1289 YNYKVEEENVSGY
+1289 YKYKVEEENVSGY

-1310 NENITNTINQEKVS
+1310 NENITNTINQ
-1324 INGEK
+1324 
-1329 KWVAPTGTKFPTI
+1329 
-1342 TINLLRDGEKVDSKE
+1342 
-1357 LVNGTTSYSF
+1357 
-1367 ENLDRYDLINGHEY
+1367 
-1381 EYTVSEEKVE
+1381 
-1391 GYTTSY
+1391 
-1397 SDDKK
+1397 
-1402 STITN
+1402 
-1407 TIEQKY
+1407 
-1413 KTISGTKTWIAPAG
+1413 
-1427 TIYPNIE
+1427 
-1434 ITLYRNGEEYK
+1434 
-1445 TITLESGKT
+1445 
-1454 SYEFKDLETYAPD
+1454 
-1467 GSIYNYSVE
+1467 
-1476 ETKLSNYTSEKAEN
+1476 
-1490 GVDFINTIKQ
+1490 
-1500 EQVSVR
+1500 
-1506 GSKTWVIP
+1506 
-1514 AGKIVPTIT
+1514 
-1523 INLLRDGEK
+1523 
-1532 VNSVELTNGTTSYSF
+1532 
-1547 ENLDRYDLTDG
+1547 
-1558 HEYKYTVSEE
+1558 
-1568 TVEGYKSEQNENN
+1568 
-1581 FTNTIEQ
+1581 
-1588 DNTVIVSGNKTWV
+1588 
-1601 TPVGTTHPTV
+1601 
-1611 TINLLKNGEQYKT
+1611 
-1624 TTIANGNTTYEFTG
+1624 
-1638 LPKYKTDANGNFVL
+1638 
-1652 DVNGNIELNE
+1652 
-1662 YTVEEAELNGYTS
+1662 
-1675 EKAANGVDF
+1675 
-1684 VNTIDQEL
+1684 
-1692 ISISGEKTWVDPEG
+1692 
-1706 TTLVHPE
+1706 
-1713 ITINLIKNGTKASA
+1713 
-1727 IKLANG
+1727 
-1733 NTKYEFT
+1733 
-1740 ELPKYK
+1740 
-1746 TDENGKYVLD
+1746 
-1756 SNGNVQLNRYTIE
+1756 
-1769 EENVRNYTTSYNGYN
+1769 
-1784 ITNTFKQDIQGTV
+1784 
-1797 EITTT
+1797 
-1802 TTSQTSVKT
+1802 
-1811 PLDVVFVL
+1811 
-1819 DISGSMNDNDKDKTM
+1819 
-1834 VDSVNTAISTIM
+1834 
-1846 NENPE
+1846 
-1851 SRIGVVA
+1851 
-1858 YSSTYNSS
+1858 
-1866 LANANN
+1866 
-1872 ATTLLPLGKYT
+1872 
-1883 PKTTGKYLTLQEGV
+1883 
-1897 LRANNEKY
+1897 
-1905 DTITTNVNE
+1905 
-1914 KKNQTLNVYGGTY
+1914 
-1927 TQAGIKEGAGILTSA
+1927 
-1942 NTKFTTT
+1942 
-1949 VNGKQKEITRTPVMI
+1949 
-1964 LLSDGDPTYYNENY
+1964 
-1978 TTLSGKKYGNGSD
+1978 
-1991 TTENEAY
+1991 
-1998 YTIRTANYYKQQIT
+1998 
-2012 SHYYGTTGTKSKFYT
+2012 
-2027 IGLNMSGTLS
+2027 
-2037 ETILNPTSENVNK
+2037 
-2050 CNDEGSEGG
+2050 
-2059 YFTWRNVKGK
+2059 
-2069 LYDKIIA
+2069 
-2076 DGSAGKYSYAD
+2076 
-2087 QSYVGSMTTSDLQSI
+2087 
-2102 FNTIIND
+2102 
-2109 NSTSTETRDITVEES
+2109 
-2124 DARRV
+2124 
-2129 NLEGIDTSKE
+2129 
-2139 FTLTIGSHSYNFA
+2139 
-2152 QAQTAGYVK
+2152 
-2161 GNNTDGYYV
+2161 
-2170 DISNVAKGTTISISY
+2170 
-2185 NK
+2185 

>member
-1 MKARINYRSKRT
+1 M
-13 IIIISIAVV
+13 
-22 LLIAAIAGTV
+22 L
-32 AFVKGNRDSAAA
+32 
-44 MTDDNPG
+44 
-51 TSQND
+51 
-56 GTNAGLPNNGD
+56 NAGNNANPEETENNLNSANTGNNGD
-67 QNDGSDQNND
+67 NSSNTNG
-77 GTTLPTDGDNTN
+77 GTTGATTGNGSTN
-89 PADSNNNDN
+89 GTSNRN
-98 NGSTTNDGTTG
+98 NGSSTTITTG
-109 TNGANGSTTGT
+109 
-120 TNGANTGAN
+120 
-129 AGTTTGTTTA
+129 
-139 GNNGANVPNQDYTQ
+139 GANVPNQDYTQ
-153 TTTVITENPW
+153 TTVIPGRENVLVEQNTEI
-163 ETKEVGWSPI
+163 GWSPI
-173 SVAAYTAASK
+173 SVAAYTAASR

-190 LDLQKYAYL
+190 LELQKYAYL
-199 DGDSLDELPVNT
+199 DGDSLEELPVNT

-232 ANGIRT
+232 AKNIRT
-238 IDSIPEGTELA
+238 IDEIPEGTELVS
-249 PISEGGALNNDGKI
+249 ISEGGALNNEGKI
-263 VWKNDIKAGET
+263 AWKNDIKAGET
-274 VTVSFKVVVTADS
+274 VTVSFKAKVTADS
-287 IDLIN
+287 VNLIKN
-292 NIAKVNGEETPETK
+292 TAKVNGEETPETK
-306 TPVITA
+306 TPIITA
-312 NKTAQVV
+312 VKTANVV
-319 KIVDKEEVLEN
+319 TTIDKEEVLED
-330 RDAKVGETI
+330 RYAKVGETI

-344 AKNTTEVDGTTVI
+344 VKNTSEVDGTTVI
-357 KDSIPDGTSFV
+357 TDSIPDGTTLV
-368 DGTITEKGNFDK
+368 DGTITENGKFDK
-380 ENGTITWNN
+380 ENKTITWNN
-389 VVVPAKGEVS
+389 VVVPANSEVS
-399 VSFDVVVNE
+399 VNFDVVVNA
-408 KTTEGEVVKS
+408 KTIAGEEVKS
-418 VSNTATIGNTPTE
+418 VKNTATVGNTPTE

-652 KNKEKNNIT
+652 KNQEKNNIT

-885 LYKNGIFEN
+885 LFKNGIFEN

-1049 INQEKLSINGTKTWI
+1049 INQEKLSINGTK
-1064 DPQGTTHNPIT
+1064 
-1075 INLLRDGKNVDHVT
+1075 
-1089 LANGTT
+1089 
-1095 TYKFENLDKFAQDGH
+1095 
-1110 IYKYT
+1110 
-1115 IVEEAV
+1115 
-1121 EGYTPTYSGEYNENI
+1121 
-1136 TNTINQDNT
+1136 
-1145 VSVTG
+1145 
-1150 VKIWVD
+1150 IWVD

-1302 TTSYTGEY
+1302 TTSYAGEY

-1445 TITLESGKT
+1445 TIKLESGKT

-1467 GSIYNYSVE
+1467 GSVYNYSVE

-1558 HEYKYTVSEE
+1558 HEYKYTVSED

-1662 YTVEEAELNGYTS
+1662 YTVEEVELNGYTS

-1713 ITINLIKNGTKASA
+1713 ITINLIKNGTKAST

-1784 ITNTFKQDIQGTV
+1784 ITNTFNQDIQGTV

-1897 LRANNEKY
+1897 LRGNNETY

-1964 LLSDGDPTYYNENY
+1964 LLSDGDPTYYNESY
-1978 TTLSGKKYGNGSD
+1978 TTLSGKKYGNGSE

-2050 CNDEGSEGG
+2050 CNNEGTEGG

>member
-1 MKARINYRSKRT
+1 MKARINYKSKKT
-13 IIIISIAVV
+13 IIIISVALV
-22 LLIAAIAGTV
+22 LLIAAITGTV
-32 AFVKGNRDSAAA
+32 AFVKGNRNASAAVNV
-44 MTDDNPG
+44 DSSSS
-51 TSQND
+51 SQNGENNN
-56 GTNAGLPNNGD
+56 GTNAGLQNNGD
-67 QNDGSDQNND
+67 QNNGETVNDEENLLNAGNNANPEETENNLNSANTGNNGD
-77 GTTLPTDGDNTN
+77 NSSNTNGGTTGATTGNGSTN
-89 PADSNNNDN
+89 GTSNRN
-98 NGSTTNDGTTG
+98 NGSSTTITTG
-109 TNGANGSTTGT
+109 
-120 TNGANTGAN
+120 
-129 AGTTTGTTTA
+129 
-139 GNNGANVPNQDYTQ
+139 GANVPNQDYTQ
-153 TTTVITENPW
+153 TTVIPGRENVLVEQNTEI
-163 ETKEVGWSPI
+163 GWSPI
-173 SVAAYTAASK
+173 SVAAYTAASR

-190 LDLQKYAYL
+190 LELQKYAYL
-199 DGDSLDELPVNT
+199 DGDSLEELPVNT

-232 ANGIRT
+232 AKNIRT
-238 IDSIPEGTELA
+238 IDEIPEGTELVS
-249 PISEGGALNNDGKI
+249 ISEGGALNNEGKI
-263 VWKNDIKAGET
+263 AWKNDIKAGET
-274 VTVSFKVVVTADS
+274 VTVSFKAKVTADS
-287 IDLIN
+287 VNLIKN
-292 NIAKVNGEETPETK
+292 TAKVNGEETPETK
-306 TPVITA
+306 TPIITA
-312 NKTAQVV
+312 VKTANVV
-319 KIVDKEEVLEN
+319 TTIDKEEVLED
-330 RDAKVGETI
+330 RYAKVGETI

-344 AKNTTEVDGTTVI
+344 VKNTSEVDGTTVI
-357 KDSIPDGTSFV
+357 TDSIPDGTTLV
-368 DGTITEKGNFDK
+368 DGTITENGKFDK
-380 ENGTITWNN
+380 ENKTITWNN
-389 VVVPAKGEVS
+389 VVVPANSEVS
-399 VSFDVVVNE
+399 VNFDVVVNA
-408 KTTEGEVVKS
+408 KTIAGEEVKS
-418 VSNTATIGNTPTE
+418 VKNTATVGNTPTE

-652 KNKEKNNIT
+652 KNQEKNNIT

-1095 TYKFENLDKFAQDGH
+1095 
-1110 IYKYT
+1110 
-1115 IVEEAV
+1115 
-1121 EGYTPTYSGEYNENI
+1121 
-1136 TNTINQDNT
+1136 
-1145 VSVTG
+1145 
-1150 VKIWVD
+1150 
-1156 PQGTTHNPITINLLR
+1156 
-1171 DGKNVDHVTLAN
+1171 
-1183 GTTNYKFENLD
+1183 NYKFENLD

-1302 TTSYTGEY
+1302 TTSYAGEY

-1445 TITLESGKT
+1445 TIKLESGKT

-1467 GSIYNYSVE
+1467 GSVYNYSVE

-1558 HEYKYTVSEE
+1558 HEYKYTVSED

-1662 YTVEEAELNGYTS
+1662 YTVEEVELNGYTS

-1713 ITINLIKNGTKASA
+1713 ITINLIKNGTKAST

-1756 SNGNVQLNRYTIE
+1756 SNGNVQLNRFTIE

-1784 ITNTFKQDIQGTV
+1784 ITNTFNQDIQGTV

-1897 LRANNEKY
+1897 LRGNNETY

-1964 LLSDGDPTYYNENY
+1964 LLSDGDPTYYNESY
-1978 TTLSGKKYGNGSD
+1978 TTLSGKKYGNGSE

-2050 CNDEGSEGG
+2050 CNNEGTEGG

>member
-1 MKARINYRSKRT
+1 MKARINYKSKKT
-13 IIIISIAVV
+13 IIIISVALV
-22 LLIAAIAGTV
+22 LLIAAITGTV
-32 AFVKGNRDSAAA
+32 AFVKGNRNASAAVNV
-44 MTDDNPG
+44 DSSSS
-51 TSQND
+51 SQNGENNN
-56 GTNAGLPNNGD
+56 GTNAGLQNNGD
-67 QNDGSDQNND
+67 QNNGETVNDEENLLNAGNNANPEETENNLNSANTGNNGD
-77 GTTLPTDGDNTN
+77 NSSNTNGGTTGATTGNGSTN
-89 PADSNNNDN
+89 GTSNRN
-98 NGSTTNDGTTG
+98 NGSSTTITTG
-109 TNGANGSTTGT
+109 
-120 TNGANTGAN
+120 
-129 AGTTTGTTTA
+129 
-139 GNNGANVPNQDYTQ
+139 GANVPNQDYTQ
-153 TTTVITENPW
+153 TTVIPGRENVLVEQNTEI
-163 ETKEVGWSPI
+163 GWSPI
-173 SVAAYTAASK
+173 SVAAYTAASR

-190 LDLQKYAYL
+190 LELQKYAYL
-199 DGDSLDELPVNT
+199 DGDSLEELPVNT

-232 ANGIRT
+232 AKNIRT
-238 IDSIPEGTELA
+238 IDEIPEGTELVS
-249 PISEGGALNNDGKI
+249 ISEGGALNNEGKI
-263 VWKNDIKAGET
+263 AWKNDIKAGET
-274 VTVSFKVVVTADS
+274 VTVSFKAKVTADS
-287 IDLIN
+287 VNLIKN
-292 NIAKVNGEETPETK
+292 TAKVNGEETPETK
-306 TPVITA
+306 TPIITA
-312 NKTAQVV
+312 VKTANVV
-319 KIVDKEEVLEN
+319 TTIDKEEVLED
-330 RDAKVGETI
+330 RYAKVGETI

-344 AKNTTEVDGTTVI
+344 VKNTSEVDGTTVI
-357 KDSIPDGTSFV
+357 TDSIPDGTTLV
-368 DGTITEKGNFDK
+368 DGTITENGKFDK
-380 ENGTITWNN
+380 ENKTITWNN
-389 VVVPAKGEVS
+389 VVVPANSEVS
-399 VSFDVVVNE
+399 VNFDVVVNA
-408 KTTEGEVVKS
+408 KTIAGEEVKS
-418 VSNTATIGNTPTE
+418 VKNTATVGNTPTE

-468 TYTLIATNIG
+468 TYTLTATNIG

-652 KNKEKNNIT
+652 KNQEKNNIT

-1095 TYKFENLDKFAQDGH
+1095 
-1110 IYKYT
+1110 
-1115 IVEEAV
+1115 
-1121 EGYTPTYSGEYNENI
+1121 
-1136 TNTINQDNT
+1136 
-1145 VSVTG
+1145 
-1150 VKIWVD
+1150 
-1156 PQGTTHNPITINLLR
+1156 
-1171 DGKNVDHVTLAN
+1171 
-1183 GTTNYKFENLD
+1183 NYKFENLD

-1302 TTSYTGEY
+1302 TTSYAGEY

-1445 TITLESGKT
+1445 TIKLESGKT

-1467 GSIYNYSVE
+1467 GSVYNYSVE

-1558 HEYKYTVSEE
+1558 HEYKYTVSED

-1662 YTVEEAELNGYTS
+1662 YTVEEVELNGYTS

-1713 ITINLIKNGTKASA
+1713 ITINLIKNGTKAST

-1784 ITNTFKQDIQGTV
+1784 ITNTFNQDIQGTV

-1897 LRANNEKY
+1897 LRGNNETY

-1964 LLSDGDPTYYNENY
+1964 LLSDGDPTYYNESY
-1978 TTLSGKKYGNGSD
+1978 TTLSGKKYGNGSE

-2050 CNDEGSEGG
+2050 CNNEGTEGG

>member
-1 MKARINYRSKRT
+1 MKARINYKSKKT
-13 IIIISIAVV
+13 IIIISVALV
-22 LLIAAIAGTV
+22 LLIAAITGTV
-32 AFVKGNRDSAAA
+32 AFVKGNRNASAAVNV
-44 MTDDNPG
+44 DSSSS
-51 TSQND
+51 SQN
-56 GTNAGLPNNGD
+56 GENNNVTNAGLPNNGD
-67 QNDGSDQNND
+67 QNNGETVNDKENLPNAGNNGD
-77 GTTLPTDGDNTN
+77 NSSNTNGGTTGATTGNGSTN
-89 PADSNNNDN
+89 GTSNRN
-98 NGSTTNDGTTG
+98 NGS
-109 TNGANGSTTGT
+109 STT
-120 TNGANTGAN
+120 
-129 AGTTTGTTTA
+129 TTTG
-139 GNNGANVPNQDYTQ
+139 GANVPNQDYTQ
-153 TTTVITENPW
+153 TTVIPGRENVLVEQNTEI
-163 ETKEVGWSPI
+163 GWSPI
-173 SVAAYTAASK
+173 SVAAYAAASR

-190 LDLQKYAYL
+190 LELQKYAYL
-199 DGDSLDELPVNT
+199 DGDSLEELPVNT

-232 ANGIRT
+232 AKNIRT
-238 IDSIPEGTELA
+238 IDEIPEGTELVS
-249 PISEGGALNNDGKI
+249 ISEGGALNNEGKI
-263 VWKNDIKAGET
+263 AWKNDIKAGET
-274 VTVSFKVVVTADS
+274 VTVSFKAKVTADS
-287 IDLIN
+287 VNLIKN
-292 NIAKVNGEETPETK
+292 TAKVNGEETPETK
-306 TPVITA
+306 TPIITA
-312 NKTAQVV
+312 TKTANVV
-319 KIVDKEEVLEN
+319 TTIDKEEVLED
-330 RDAKVGETI
+330 RYAKVGETI

-344 AKNTTEVDGTTVI
+344 VKNTSEVDGTTVI
-357 KDSIPDGTSFV
+357 TDSIPDDTTLV
-368 DGTITEKGNFDK
+368 DGTITENGKFDK
-380 ENGTITWNN
+380 ENKTITWNN
-389 VVVPAKGEVS
+389 VVVPANSEVS
-399 VSFDVVVNE
+399 VNFDVVVNA
-408 KTTEGEVVKS
+408 KTIAGEDVKS
-418 VSNTATIGNTPTE
+418 VKNAATVGNTPTE

-453 TPVTEENPLHELDKI
+453 TPVTDENPLHELDRI
-468 TYTLIATNIG
+468 TYTLTATNNG

-559 TDDEVIKE
+559 TDDEVLKE

-582 VDELRPTEIVV
+582 VDELRLTEIVV

-634 KYDAKELN
+634 KYDAKELD

-652 KNKEKNNIT
+652 KNQEKNNIT

-796 NGSEDVYATYTL
+796 NGSEDLYATYTL
-808 KNGETSH
+808 KNGETLH

-832 TVEEAEVEGYTPEY
+832 TVEEAEVERYTPEY

-859 ENTVK
+859 EK
-864 ISGTKTWIAP
+864 ITINGTKTWIDP
-874 EGKAFPTITIK
+874 QGTTHDPITIK

-894 KVELTNGTTNYEFNN
+894 KVELTNGTTNYEFND

-975 QGTTHDPITINLL
+975 QGTNHDPITINLL
-988 RDGKK
+988 RDGNKID
-993 MNSTTLANGTTSYE
+993 STTLANGTTSYE

-1020 EYVYKVEEINVK
+1020 EYIYKIEEISVNR
-1032 GYQTSYAGEYNE
+1032 YTTSYAGEYNE

-1261 KVNSVTLANGT
+1261 KVNFVTLANGT

-1289 YNYKVEEENVSGY
+1289 YNYKVEEEYVSGY
-1302 TTSYTGEY
+1302 TTSYAGEY

-1342 TINLLRDGEKVDSKE
+1342 TINLLRDGEKIDSKE

-1397 SDDKK
+1397 GDDKK

-1434 ITLYRNGEEYK
+1434 ITLYRNGKEYK

-1547 ENLDRYDLTDG
+1547 ENLDRYDLIDG
-1558 HEYKYTVSEE
+1558 HEYKYTVSED
-1568 TVEGYKSEQNENN
+1568 TVEGYKW
-1581 FTNTIEQ
+1581 
-1588 DNTVIVSGNKTWV
+1588 K
-1601 TPVGTTHPTV
+1601 
-1611 TINLLKNGEQYKT
+1611 
-1624 TTIANGNTTYEFTG
+1624 
-1638 LPKYKTDANGNFVL
+1638 
-1652 DVNGNIELNE
+1652 
-1662 YTVEEAELNGYTS
+1662 
-1675 EKAANGVDF
+1675 
-1684 VNTIDQEL
+1684 
-1692 ISISGEKTWVDPEG
+1692 
-1706 TTLVHPE
+1706 
-1713 ITINLIKNGTKASA
+1713 
-1727 IKLANG
+1727 
-1733 NTKYEFT
+1733 
-1740 ELPKYK
+1740 
-1746 TDENGKYVLD
+1746 
-1756 SNGNVQLNRYTIE
+1756 
-1769 EENVRNYTTSYNGYN
+1769 
-1784 ITNTFKQDIQGTV
+1784 
-1797 EITTT
+1797 
-1802 TTSQTSVKT
+1802 
-1811 PLDVVFVL
+1811 
-1819 DISGSMNDNDKDKTM
+1819 
-1834 VDSVNTAISTIM
+1834 
-1846 NENPE
+1846 
-1851 SRIGVVA
+1851 
-1858 YSSTYNSS
+1858 
-1866 LANANN
+1866 
-1872 ATTLLPLGKYT
+1872 
-1883 PKTTGKYLTLQEGV
+1883 
-1897 LRANNEKY
+1897 
-1905 DTITTNVNE
+1905 
-1914 KKNQTLNVYGGTY
+1914 
-1927 TQAGIKEGAGILTSA
+1927 
-1942 NTKFTTT
+1942 
-1949 VNGKQKEITRTPVMI
+1949 
-1964 LLSDGDPTYYNENY
+1964 
-1978 TTLSGKKYGNGSD
+1978 
-1991 TTENEAY
+1991 
-1998 YTIRTANYYKQQIT
+1998 
-2012 SHYYGTTGTKSKFYT
+2012 
-2027 IGLNMSGTLS
+2027 
-2037 ETILNPTSENVNK
+2037 
-2050 CNDEGSEGG
+2050 
-2059 YFTWRNVKGK
+2059 
-2069 LYDKIIA
+2069 
-2076 DGSAGKYSYAD
+2076 
-2087 QSYVGSMTTSDLQSI
+2087 
-2102 FNTIIND
+2102 
-2109 NSTSTETRDITVEES
+2109 
-2124 DARRV
+2124 
-2129 NLEGIDTSKE
+2129 
-2139 FTLTIGSHSYNFA
+2139 
-2152 QAQTAGYVK
+2152 
-2161 GNNTDGYYV
+2161 
-2170 DISNVAKGTTISISY
+2170 
-2185 NK
+2185 

>member
-1 MKARINYRSKRT
+1 MKARINYKSKKT
-13 IIIISIAVV
+13 IIIISVALV
-22 LLIAAIAGTV
+22 LLIAAITGTV
-32 AFVKGNRDSAAA
+32 AFVKGNRNASAAVNV
-44 MTDDNPG
+44 DSSSS
-51 TSQND
+51 SQNGENNN
-56 GTNAGLPNNGD
+56 GTNAGLQNNGETVNDEENLPNAGNNANPEETENNLNSANTGNNGD
-67 QNDGSDQNND
+67 NGDNSSNTNG
-77 GTTLPTDGDNTN
+77 GTTGATTGNGSTN
-89 PADSNNNDN
+89 GTSNRN
-98 NGSTTNDGTTG
+98 NGS
-109 TNGANGSTTGT
+109 STT
-120 TNGANTGAN
+120 
-129 AGTTTGTTTA
+129 TTTG
-139 GNNGANVPNQDYTQ
+139 GANVPNQDYTQ
-153 TTTVITENPW
+153 TTVIPGRENVLVEQNTEI
-163 ETKEVGWSPI
+163 GWSPI
-173 SVAAYTAASK
+173 SVAAYTAASR

-190 LDLQKYAYL
+190 LELQKYAYL
-199 DGDSLDELPVNT
+199 DGDSLEELPVNT

-232 ANGIRT
+232 AKNIRT
-238 IDSIPEGTELA
+238 IDEIPEGTELVS
-249 PISEGGALNNDGKI
+249 ISEGGALNNEGKI
-263 VWKNDIKAGET
+263 AWKNDIKAGET
-274 VTVSFKVVVTADS
+274 VTVSFKAKVTADS
-287 IDLIN
+287 VNLIKN
-292 NIAKVNGEETPETK
+292 TAKVNGEETPETK
-306 TPVITA
+306 TPIITA
-312 NKTAQVV
+312 VKTANVV
-319 KIVDKEEVLEN
+319 TTIDKEEVLED
-330 RDAKVGETI
+330 RYAKVGETI

-344 AKNTTEVDGTTVI
+344 VKNTSEVDGTTVI
-357 KDSIPDGTSFV
+357 TDSIPDGTTLV
-368 DGTITEKGNFDK
+368 DGTITENGKFDK
-380 ENGTITWNN
+380 ENKTITWNN
-389 VVVPAKGEVS
+389 VVVPANSEVS
-399 VSFDVVVNE
+399 VNFDVVVNA
-408 KTTEGEVVKS
+408 KTIAGEDVKS
-418 VSNTATIGNTPTE
+418 VKNTATVGNTPTE

-468 TYTLIATNIG
+468 TYTLTATNIG

-516 IDVTLEAGE
+516 LEVTLEAGE

-652 KNKEKNNIT
+652 KNQEKNNIT

-714 ADDWTVEFKNVQKYN
+714 ADNWTVEFKNVQKYN

-750 PAYSDNGLTVTNTI
+750 SAYSDNGLTVTNTI

-1095 TYKFENLDKFAQDGH
+1095 
-1110 IYKYT
+1110 
-1115 IVEEAV
+1115 
-1121 EGYTPTYSGEYNENI
+1121 
-1136 TNTINQDNT
+1136 
-1145 VSVTG
+1145 
-1150 VKIWVD
+1150 
-1156 PQGTTHNPITINLLR
+1156 
-1171 DGKNVDHVTLAN
+1171 
-1183 GTTNYKFENLD
+1183 NYKFENLD

-1302 TTSYTGEY
+1302 TTSYAGEY

-1381 EYTVSEEKVE
+1381 EYTISEEKVE

-1445 TITLESGKT
+1445 TIKLESGKT

-1467 GSIYNYSVE
+1467 GSVYNYSVE

-1558 HEYKYTVSEE
+1558 HEYKYTVSED

-1713 ITINLIKNGTKASA
+1713 ITINLIKNGTKAST

-1784 ITNTFKQDIQGTV
+1784 ITNTFNQDIQGTV

-1897 LRANNEKY
+1897 LRGNNETY

-2012 SHYYGTTGTKSKFYT
+2012 SHYYGTTETKSKFYT

-2050 CNDEGSEGG
+2050 CNDEGTEGG